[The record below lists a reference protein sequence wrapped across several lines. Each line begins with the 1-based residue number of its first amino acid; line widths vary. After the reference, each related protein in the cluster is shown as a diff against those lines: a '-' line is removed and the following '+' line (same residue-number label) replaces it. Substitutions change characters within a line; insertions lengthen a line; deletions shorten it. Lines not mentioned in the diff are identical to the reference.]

1 VLRRLSERSDH
12 PVPSGV
18 RPAANPQGPP
28 RLGEAFPG
36 ILGAARLGAEWAWN
50 AIYRNLAPV
59 VFGYLCGVGA
69 RDAEDLTGEVFLQ
82 VARDLPS
89 FAGGESEFRS
99 WMLVMAHHRFL
110 DQRRYDARRPVQPAP
125 PDAIAERGST
135 GDVEDE
141 ALGNLAT
148 EHVRRL
154 IEALTPDQR
163 DILLLR
169 ILGGFTVDEVAA
181 MIGKRP
187 SAVKALQRRGLGAIR
202 RALAKEQGSV

>member
-1 VLRRLSERSDH
+1 MPESSDH
-12 PVPSGV
+12 PVP
-18 RPAANPQGPP
+18 PAIHPPAPVSPEGPS
-28 RLGEAFPG
+28 RLGETFPE

-59 VFGYLCGVGA
+59 VFGYLGGLGA
-69 RDAEDLTGEVFLQ
+69 HDPEDLTGEVFLQ
-82 VARDLPS
+82 VARDLGS
-89 FAGGESEFRS
+89 FAGGEPEFRS
-99 WMLVMAHHRFL
+99 WVLVMAHHRFL
-110 DQRRYDARRPVQPAP
+110 DQRRYESRRPVQAAP
-125 PDAIAERGST
+125 SEAIAGRASI

-141 ALGNLAT
+141 ALANLAS

-154 IEALTPDQR
+154 IVALTPDQR

-202 RALAKEQGSV
+202 RALAKEQASP